1 VKPDEKPRIC
11 VCTAPETPTVQRS
24 ELIDVIAG
32 AIADGGG
39 DFTVVSLIEFDVLLD
54 VESVTIGSACA
65 LAHVKNITK
74 STIIGN
80 FLNISYSFLYSLT

>member
-1 VKPDEKPRIC
+1 MNPDEKPRIC

-39 DFTVVSLIEFDVLLD
+39 DFTVVSLIEFDVLLE

-65 LAHVKNITK
+65 
-74 STIIGN
+74 
-80 FLNISYSFLYSLT
+80 